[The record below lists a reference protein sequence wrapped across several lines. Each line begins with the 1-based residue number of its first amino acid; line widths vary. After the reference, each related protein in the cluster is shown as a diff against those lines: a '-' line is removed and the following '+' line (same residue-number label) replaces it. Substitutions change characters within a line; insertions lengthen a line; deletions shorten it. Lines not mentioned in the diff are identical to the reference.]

1 MTRLFVTVPLMLLC
15 AVASWAEPA
24 NAGKQLNAN
33 SSAGDVLEALHARG
47 RDLRDFAADVTLT
60 ETDVLGKETERRGT
74 VWYQRRQNGDT
85 RIRVGFTEK
94 KLSGSTF
101 KQRLEYLLDN
111 GKLVEQ
117 NFETKLQITRQV
129 LKPGQKLDPLKL
141 GEGPFPLPIGQPPE
155 EVLKNFEVQK
165 QATTK
170 DDPAGS
176 VHVQLAPKAG
186 TRFAKKFKT
195 IDVFVSPE
203 NNFPVRID
211 ALENGDTDRVTNL
224 SNIRINA
231 GLKDAEF
238 ELPAPQ
244 KDWGVRDEELSD

>member
-1 MTRLFVTVPLMLLC
+1 MNRLFVSGALIVLC
-15 AVASWAEPA
+15 AVVIRAERA
-24 NAGKQLNAN
+24 NVGKQLNAN
-33 SSAGDVLEALHARG
+33 SSVGDVLEALHARG
-47 RDLRDFAADVTLT
+47 QDLHDFTAGVTLT
-60 ETDVLGKETERRGT
+60 ETDVLGKETERRGM
-74 VWYQRRQNGDT
+74 VWYQRKQNGDT
-85 RIRVGFTEK
+85 RIRVSFTEK

-101 KQRLEYLLDN
+101 KQRLEYLLEN

-117 NFETKLQITRQV
+117 NYETKLQITRQV

-155 EVLKNFEVQK
+155 DVLKMFDVQK
-165 QATTK
+165 QPTTK
-170 DDPAGS
+170 DDPAGT

-186 TRFAKKFKT
+186 TRLAKKFKT

-231 GLKDAEF
+231 ELKDAEF